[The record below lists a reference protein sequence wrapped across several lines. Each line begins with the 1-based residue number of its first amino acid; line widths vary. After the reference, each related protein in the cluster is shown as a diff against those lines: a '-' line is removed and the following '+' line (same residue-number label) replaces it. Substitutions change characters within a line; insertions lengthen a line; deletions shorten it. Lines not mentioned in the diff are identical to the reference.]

1 MNPVDVKVAGSKKIN
16 KRHELSY
23 LRNQTPAFYSLAT
36 DCHIHGWINLTPFSR
51 SCKQQKLRFAMLADD
66 DIYIKQYKDHSV
78 HVETFSLH
86 KLNRDEKE
94 IIDIDIIRPLEQIR
108 NNSNWLGD

>member
-1 MNPVDVKVAGSKKIN
+1 
-16 KRHELSY
+16 
-23 LRNQTPAFYSLAT
+23 
-36 DCHIHGWINLTPFSR
+36 
-51 SCKQQKLRFAMLADD
+51 MLADY